1 MDIRSEFGQIVREL
15 RARSGMSQ
23 EMLAYL
29 SGLDRTY
36 ISGVERGE
44 RNLSLVNIEKIAAAL
59 RVSIQYLFSS
69 ERFSSN
75 LAYQPSDFTVPFKE
89 RFSYHLDHDKKILA
103 FQVNGL
109 FGGKQDVDY
118 LTSIILGIC
127 SAYGKDELNILVDH
141 RNMKAADGEVVVY
154 SPDIIEAAVDFQQ
167 KLMLYSKKVI
177 ALCNSEFMV
186 QQLNHVSTT
195 SGIRD
200 KALHLFQKDKD
211 MVEKAYSLFDIH
223 GNELIKTLG

>member
-23 EMLAYL
+23 EMLAYH

-118 LTSIILGIC
+118 LTSTILGIC
-127 SAYGKDELNILVDH
+127 SAYGRDELKILVDH

-154 SPDIIEAAVDFQQ
+154 SPEIIEAAVEFQQ
-167 KLMLYSKKVI
+167 KLTIYSKKVI

-200 KALHLFQKDKD
+200 KALHLFEKDKA
-211 MVEKAYSLFDIH
+211 MVDKALSLFDIH